1 MSQLVPIQKFFRGY
15 VVSCARFTVSTN
27 VRLFRQTNKFPF
39 VLHTNIMYTYVKK
52 STFLNKNGWMRLW
65 ITKFTFNFM
74 FKKLQYAQC
83 NDLSRYRQVLYF
95 LSFQIYMAFV
105 KEYW

>member
-1 MSQLVPIQKFFRGY
+1 M
-15 VVSCARFTVSTN
+15 SCARFTVSTN

-74 FKKLQYAQC
+74 FKKQQYAQC
-83 NDLSRYRQVLYF
+83 NDLSRYISPSVIF
-95 LSFQIYMAFV
+95 FKLSNIYGLCEGILV
-105 KEYW
+105 TLLKQT